1 MKNLFG
7 PSIKHTKLFTKILK
21 NHIYSLIM
29 RIINKNCLKS
39 VRMAAVDAA
48 INIISFEKTNEH
60 SVYEALISEMAEAKF
75 KRSA

>member
-1 MKNLFG
+1 
-7 PSIKHTKLFTKILK
+7 
-21 NHIYSLIM
+21 M

-39 VRMAAVDAA
+39 VLMAAVDAA

-75 KRSA
+75 KHSA